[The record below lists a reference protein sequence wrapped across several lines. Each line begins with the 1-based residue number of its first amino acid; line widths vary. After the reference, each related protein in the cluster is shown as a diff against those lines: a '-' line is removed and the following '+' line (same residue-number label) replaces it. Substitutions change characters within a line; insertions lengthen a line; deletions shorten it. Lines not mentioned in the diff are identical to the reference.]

1 MPVRRKSV
9 ELCIKRRAIEWIAT
23 EVGGVPSRAEAHF
36 RQLGWRISASAFRQ
50 WWRNRDEIL
59 AGQGNRR
66 RLEGA
71 GRRPVLGEA
80 EDSLAGLPILA

>member
-1 MPVRRKSV
+1 M
-9 ELCIKRRAIEWIAT
+9 
-23 EVGGVPSRAEAHF
+23 
-36 RQLGWRISASAFRQ
+36 ISESAFRQ

-71 GRRPVLGEA
+71 DRRRVLGEA
-80 EDSLAGLPILA
+80 EDTLVNLIYDRRLLKEKETREWVAQQASQRFHDNRTRYKQ